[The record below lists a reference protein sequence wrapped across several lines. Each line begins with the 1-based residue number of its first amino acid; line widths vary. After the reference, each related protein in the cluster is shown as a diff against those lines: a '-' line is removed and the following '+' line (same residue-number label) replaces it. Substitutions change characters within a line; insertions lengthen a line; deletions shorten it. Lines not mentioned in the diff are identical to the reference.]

1 MLGAAGIA
9 SSFAQNVYSVNV
21 VGYIN
26 LDLPAGFTII
36 ANQLD
41 NGNGNLATDLLA
53 NPPVGI
59 TFYKFNG
66 AGYDQVS
73 FIGIWLGDTAMT
85 LAPGEGAFVQMP
97 AAGTLTFVGEVM
109 QGDLVNPL
117 IAGYD
122 IYSSMV
128 PQTGALAADLGYTP
142 EIGDNIYQWN
152 GAGYDQS
159 SFVGIWLPGDPTI
172 DVGEAFWIQSASA
185 KNWARTFN
193 VQ

>member
-1 MLGAAGIA
+1 
-9 SSFAQNVYSVNV
+9 
-21 VGYIN
+21 
-26 LDLPAGFTII
+26 
-36 ANQLD
+36 
-41 NGNGNLATDLLA
+41 
-53 NPPVGI
+53 
-59 TFYKFNG
+59 
-66 AGYDQVS
+66 
-73 FIGIWLGDTAMT
+73 LGDAAMT
-85 LAPGEGAFVQMP
+85 LGPGEGAFVQMP

-117 IAGYD
+117 VTGFD

-142 EIGDNIYQWN
+142 DAGDNIYQWN

-172 DVGEAFWIQSASA
+172 EVGEAFWIQSASA
-185 KNWARTFN
+185 KNWSRTFN